1 MAMKKYI
8 ILFMV
13 AILASCSDMQLAE
26 SIADV
31 KESEL
36 VKENANGSAEIN
48 ALVER
53 ARWGDGQAYLQLADC
68 YRDGIG
74 VKKNFLGML
83 AMVEQAREHGAIHSE
98 KEYMTQIPDDNDIKR
113 FCNLMDKSCSQLIEE
128 EDSIIAQLATSDN
141 PDVLAIYGALRV
153 ESGDSIRGFEIIRD
167 ASERG
172 SDFAALL
179 NALPDWKVNIQPD
192 NMKLEQLAERIPLVY
207 KLLGKL
213 SLKPDENGIID
224 ERKVAYYYMKADEH
238 ALLSRREA
246 RWLLAYHKDVSI
258 PQLTES
264 DVKRLE
270 AFIRFPNE
278 RVEIVADTV
287 SVDSIRKD
295 NNHINN
301 NR

>member
-1 MAMKKYI
+1 MTMKKYI

-83 AMVEQAREHGAIHSE
+83 AMVEQARDHGAIRSE
-98 KEYMTQIPDDNDIKR
+98 NEYMTQIPDDNDIKR
-113 FCNLMDKSCSQLIEE
+113 FFNLMDKSSSQLIEE
-128 EDSIIAQLATSDN
+128 KDSIMAQLATIES
-141 PDVLAIYGALRV
+141 PDAHALFGVLCV

-179 NALPDWKVNIQPD
+179 NALPDWKGNIQPD
-192 NMKLEQLAERIPLVY
+192 KMKLEQLAERIPLAY
-207 KLLGKL
+207 NLLGKL
-213 SLKPDENGIID
+213 SLMPDENGIID

-238 ALLSRREA
+238 ALLSRRGA
-246 RWLLAYHKDVSI
+246 RWLLAYHKDVGI
-258 PQLTES
+258 PGLTES
-264 DVKRLE
+264 DVNRLE

>member
-1 MAMKKYI
+1 MAMKKCI

-13 AILASCSDMQLAE
+13 AILASCSDTQLAE

-36 VKENANGSAEIN
+36 VKENANGSAEIK

-83 AMVEQAREHGAIHSE
+83 AMVEQARVHGAIHDE
-98 KEYMTQIPDDNDIKR
+98 MEYVTKIPEDNDIKR
-113 FCNLMDKSCSQLIEE
+113 FCDLMDKSCSQLIEE
-128 EDSIIAQLATSDN
+128 KDSVMVQLATIDS
-141 PDVLAIYGALRV
+141 PDVLAMYGVLCV

-167 ASERG
+167 ASKR

-179 NALPDWKVNIQPD
+179 NALLDWKGNIQPD
-192 NMKLEQLAERIPLVY
+192 KMKLEQLAERIPLAY

-213 SLKPDENGIID
+213 SLKPDENGIVD

-238 ALLSRREA
+238 ALLSQREA
-246 RWLLAYHKDVSI
+246 KWLLAYHKDVSI
-258 PQLTES
+258 PELTDS

-270 AFIRFPNE
+270 SFIRTPGE

-287 SVDSIRKD
+287 SVDSIELD
-295 NNHINN
+295 NQ
-301 NR
+301 

>member
-1 MAMKKYI
+1 MAMKKCV

-13 AILASCSDMQLAE
+13 AILASCSDTQLAE

-83 AMVEQAREHGAIHSE
+83 AMVEQARDHGAIRSE

-128 EDSIIAQLATSDN
+128 KDSIMAQLATIDS
-141 PDVLAIYGALRV
+141 PDVLAIYGVLRV
-153 ESGDSIRGFEIIRD
+153 ESGDSIHGFEIIRD

-179 NALPDWKVNIQPD
+179 NALLDWKGNIQPD
-192 NMKLEQLAERIPLVY
+192 KMKLEQLAERIPLAY

-213 SLKPDENGIID
+213 SLKPDENGIVD

-238 ALLSRREA
+238 ALLSQREA
-246 RWLLAYHKDVSI
+246 KWLLAYHKDVSI
-258 PQLTES
+258 PELTDS

-270 AFIRFPNE
+270 SFIRTPGE

-287 SVDSIRKD
+287 SVDSIELD
-295 NNHINN
+295 NQ
-301 NR
+301 

>member
-1 MAMKKYI
+1 MAMKKCI
-8 ILFMV
+8 ILFMA
-13 AILASCSDMQLAE
+13 AILASCSDTQLAE
-26 SIADV
+26 SIAEV

-36 VKENANGSAEIN
+36 VKEDVNGSAVIN

-74 VKKNFLGML
+74 VKKDFLGMMV
-83 AMVEQAREHGAIHSE
+83 MVEQARAHGAIHDE
-98 KEYMTQIPDDNDIKR
+98 KEYMAQIPDDNDIKR
-113 FCNLMDKSCSQLIEE
+113 FCNLIDKSSDQLREGK
-128 EDSIIAQLATSDN
+128 DSIMAQLATIDS
-141 PDVLAIYGALRV
+141 PDAHALFGVLCV

-179 NALPDWKVNIQPD
+179 NALPDWKGNIQPD
-192 NMKLEQLAERIPLVY
+192 KVKLEQLAERIPLAY
-207 KLLGKL
+207 NLLGKL
-213 SLKPDENGIID
+213 SLKPDENGMID

-246 RWLLAYHKDVSI
+246 RWLLAYHQDVGI

-287 SVDSIRKD
+287 SVDSIE
-295 NNHINN
+295 
-301 NR
+301 

>member
-1 MAMKKYI
+1 MAMKKCI
-8 ILFMV
+8 ILFMA
-13 AILASCSDMQLAE
+13 AILASCSDTQLAE
-26 SIADV
+26 SIVDV

-36 VKENANGSAEIN
+36 VKENANGSAEIK

-53 ARWGDGQAYLQLADC
+53 ARWGDGLAYLQLADC

-83 AMVEQAREHGAIHSE
+83 AMVEQARVHGAIHDE
-98 KEYMTQIPDDNDIKR
+98 MEYVTKIPEDNDIKR
-113 FCNLMDKSCSQLIEE
+113 FCDLMNKSCSQLIEE
-128 EDSIIAQLATSDN
+128 KDSVMVQLATIDS
-141 PDVLAIYGALRV
+141 PDVLAMYGVLCV

-179 NALPDWKVNIQPD
+179 NALLDWKGNIQPD
-192 NMKLEQLAERIPLVY
+192 KMKLEQLAERIPLAY

-213 SLKPDENGIID
+213 SLKPDENGIVD

-238 ALLSRREA
+238 ALLSQREA
-246 RWLLAYHKDVSI
+246 KWLLAYHKDVSI
-258 PQLTES
+258 PELTDS

-270 AFIRFPNE
+270 SFIRTPGE

-287 SVDSIRKD
+287 SVDSIELD
-295 NNHINN
+295 NQ
-301 NR
+301 

>member
-1 MAMKKYI
+1 MTMKKCI
-8 ILFMV
+8 ILFMA
-13 AILASCSDMQLAE
+13 AILASCSDTQLAE

-36 VKENANGSAEIN
+36 VKENATGSAEIK

-53 ARWGDGQAYLQLADC
+53 ARWGDGLAYLQLADC

-83 AMVEQAREHGAIHSE
+83 AMVEQARVHGAIHDE
-98 KEYMTQIPDDNDIKR
+98 MEYVTKIPEDNDIKR
-113 FCNLMDKSCSQLIEE
+113 FCDLMDKSCSQLIEE
-128 EDSIIAQLATSDN
+128 KDSVMVQLATIDS
-141 PDVLAIYGALRV
+141 PDVLAMYGVLCV

-179 NALPDWKVNIQPD
+179 NALLDWKGNIQPD
-192 NMKLEQLAERIPLVY
+192 KMKLEQLAERIPLAY

-213 SLKPDENGIID
+213 SLKPDENGIVD

-238 ALLSRREA
+238 ALLSQREA
-246 RWLLAYHKDVSI
+246 KWLLAYHKDVSI
-258 PQLTES
+258 PELTDS

-270 AFIRFPNE
+270 SFICTPGE

-287 SVDSIRKD
+287 SVDSIELD
-295 NNHINN
+295 NQ
-301 NR
+301 

>member
-1 MAMKKYI
+1 MAMKKCI

-13 AILASCSDMQLAE
+13 AILASCSDTQLAE

-36 VKENANGSAEIN
+36 VKENATGSADIK

-83 AMVEQAREHGAIHSE
+83 AMVEQARVHGAIHDE
-98 KEYMTQIPDDNDIKR
+98 MEYVTKIPEDNDIKR
-113 FCNLMDKSCSQLIEE
+113 FCDLMDKSCSQLIEE
-128 EDSIIAQLATSDN
+128 KDSVMVQLATIDS
-141 PDVLAIYGALRV
+141 PDVLAMYGVLCV
-153 ESGDSIRGFEIIRD
+153 ESGDSIRGFEIIKD

-179 NALPDWKVNIQPD
+179 NALLDWKGNIQPD
-192 NMKLEQLAERIPLVY
+192 KMKLEQLAERIPLAY

-213 SLKPDENGIID
+213 SLKPDENGIVD

-238 ALLSRREA
+238 ALLSQREA
-246 RWLLAYHKDVSI
+246 KWLLAYHKDVSI
-258 PQLTES
+258 PELTDS

-270 AFIRFPNE
+270 SFICTPGV

-287 SVDSIRKD
+287 SVDSIELD
-295 NNHINN
+295 NQ
-301 NR
+301 

>member
-113 FCNLMDKSCSQLIEE
+113 FFNLMDKSSSQLIEE
-128 EDSIIAQLATSDN
+128 KDSIMAQLATIES
-141 PDVLAIYGALRV
+141 PDAHALFGFLCV
-153 ESGDSIRGFEIIRD
+153 ESGDSVRGFEIIRD

-179 NALPDWKVNIQPD
+179 NALPDWKGNIQPD
-192 NMKLEQLAERIPLVY
+192 KMKLEQLAERIPLAY
-207 KLLGKL
+207 NLLGKL

-238 ALLSRREA
+238 ALLSRRGA
-246 RWLLAYHKDVSI
+246 RWLLAYHKDVGI
-258 PQLTES
+258 PGLTES
-264 DVKRLE
+264 DVNRLE

>member
-1 MAMKKYI
+1 MAMKKCI

-13 AILASCSDMQLAE
+13 AILASCSDTQLAE

-36 VKENANGSAEIN
+36 VKENAIGSAEIK

-83 AMVEQAREHGAIHSE
+83 AMVEQARVHGAIHDE
-98 KEYMTQIPDDNDIKR
+98 MEYVTKIPEDNDIKR
-113 FCNLMDKSCSQLIEE
+113 FCDLMNKSCSQLIEE
-128 EDSIIAQLATSDN
+128 KDSVMVQLATIDS
-141 PDVLAIYGALRV
+141 PDVLAMYGVLCV

-179 NALPDWKVNIQPD
+179 NALLDWKGNIQPD
-192 NMKLEQLAERIPLVY
+192 KMKLEQLAERIPLAY

-213 SLKPDENGIID
+213 SLKPDENGIVD

-238 ALLSRREA
+238 ALLSQREA
-246 RWLLAYHKDVSI
+246 KWLLAYHKDVSI
-258 PQLTES
+258 PELTDS

-270 AFIRFPNE
+270 SFICTPGE

-287 SVDSIRKD
+287 SVDSIELD
-295 NNHINN
+295 NQ
-301 NR
+301 

>member
-1 MAMKKYI
+1 MTMKKCI

-13 AILASCSDMQLAE
+13 AILASCSDTQLAE

-36 VKENANGSAEIN
+36 VKENATSSAEIK

-83 AMVEQAREHGAIHSE
+83 AMVEQARVHGAIHDE
-98 KEYMTQIPDDNDIKR
+98 MEYVTKIPEDNDIKR
-113 FCNLMDKSCSQLIEE
+113 FCDLMDKSCSQLIEE
-128 EDSIIAQLATSDN
+128 KDSVMVQLATIDS
-141 PDVLAIYGALRV
+141 PDVLAMYGVLCV

-179 NALPDWKVNIQPD
+179 NALLDWKGNIQPD
-192 NMKLEQLAERIPLVY
+192 KMKLEQLAERIPLAY

-213 SLKPDENGIID
+213 SLKPDENGIVD

-238 ALLSRREA
+238 ALLSQREA
-246 RWLLAYHKDVSI
+246 KWLLAYHKDVSI
-258 PQLTES
+258 PELTDS

-270 AFIRFPNE
+270 SFIRTPGE

-287 SVDSIRKD
+287 SVDSIELD
-295 NNHINN
+295 NQ
-301 NR
+301 

>member
-1 MAMKKYI
+1 MAMKKCI
-8 ILFMV
+8 ILFMA
-13 AILASCSDMQLAE
+13 AILASCSDTQLAE

-36 VKENANGSAEIN
+36 VKENATGRAEIK

-83 AMVEQAREHGAIHSE
+83 AMVEQARVHGAIHDE
-98 KEYMTQIPDDNDIKR
+98 MEYVTKIPEDNDIKR
-113 FCNLMDKSCSQLIEE
+113 FCDLMNKSCSQLIEE
-128 EDSIIAQLATSDN
+128 KDSVMVQLATIDS
-141 PDVLAIYGALRV
+141 PDVLAMYGVLCV
-153 ESGDSIRGFEIIRD
+153 ESGDSIRGFEIIKD

-179 NALPDWKVNIQPD
+179 NALLDWKGNIQPD
-192 NMKLEQLAERIPLVY
+192 KMKLEQLAERIPLAY

-213 SLKPDENGIID
+213 SLKPDENGIVD

-238 ALLSRREA
+238 ALLSQREA
-246 RWLLAYHKDVSI
+246 KWLLAYHKDVSI
-258 PQLTES
+258 PELTDS

-270 AFIRFPNE
+270 SFIRTPGE

-287 SVDSIRKD
+287 SVDSIELD
-295 NNHINN
+295 NQ
-301 NR
+301 

>member
-1 MAMKKYI
+1 MAMKKCI

-13 AILASCSDMQLAE
+13 AILASCSDTQLAE

-36 VKENANGSAEIN
+36 VKENATGSAEIK

-83 AMVEQAREHGAIHSE
+83 AMVEQARVHGAIHDE
-98 KEYMTQIPDDNDIKR
+98 MEYVTKIPEDNDIKR
-113 FCNLMDKSCSQLIEE
+113 FCDLMDKSCSQLIEE
-128 EDSIIAQLATSDN
+128 KDSVMVQLATIDS
-141 PDVLAIYGALRV
+141 PDVLAMYGVLCV

-179 NALPDWKVNIQPD
+179 NALLDWKGNIQPD
-192 NMKLEQLAERIPLVY
+192 KMKLEQLAERIPLAY

-213 SLKPDENGIID
+213 SLKPDENGIVD

-238 ALLSRREA
+238 ALLSQREA
-246 RWLLAYHKDVSI
+246 KWLLAYHKDVSI
-258 PQLTES
+258 PELTDS

-270 AFIRFPNE
+270 SFIRTPGE

-287 SVDSIRKD
+287 SVDSIELD
-295 NNHINN
+295 NQ
-301 NR
+301 

>member
-1 MAMKKYI
+1 MAMKKCI

-13 AILASCSDMQLAE
+13 AILASCSDTQLAE

-36 VKENANGSAEIN
+36 VKENATGRAEIK

-83 AMVEQAREHGAIHSE
+83 AMVEQARVHGAIHDE
-98 KEYMTQIPDDNDIKR
+98 MEYVTKIPEDNDIKR
-113 FCNLMDKSCSQLIEE
+113 FCDLMDKSSSQLIEE
-128 EDSIIAQLATSDN
+128 KDSVMVQLATIDS
-141 PDVLAIYGALRV
+141 PDVLAMYGVLCV
-153 ESGDSIRGFEIIRD
+153 ESGDSIRGFEIIKD

-179 NALPDWKVNIQPD
+179 NALLDWKGNIQPD
-192 NMKLEQLAERIPLVY
+192 KMKLEQLAERIPLAY

-213 SLKPDENGIID
+213 SLKPDENGIVD

-238 ALLSRREA
+238 ALLSQREA
-246 RWLLAYHKDVSI
+246 KWLLAYHKDVSI
-258 PQLTES
+258 PELTDS

-270 AFIRFPNE
+270 SFIRTPGE

-287 SVDSIRKD
+287 SVDSIELD
-295 NNHINN
+295 NQ
-301 NR
+301 

>member
-1 MAMKKYI
+1 MTMKKCI

-13 AILASCSDMQLAE
+13 AILASCSDTQLAE

-36 VKENANGSAEIN
+36 VKENATGSAEIK

-83 AMVEQAREHGAIHSE
+83 AMVEQARVHGAIHDE
-98 KEYMTQIPDDNDIKR
+98 MEYVTKIPEDNDIKR
-113 FCNLMDKSCSQLIEE
+113 FCDLMDKSCSQLIEE
-128 EDSIIAQLATSDN
+128 KDSVMVQLATIDS
-141 PDVLAIYGALRV
+141 PDVLAMYGVLCV

-179 NALPDWKVNIQPD
+179 NALLDWKGNIQPD
-192 NMKLEQLAERIPLVY
+192 KMKLEQLAERIPLAY

-213 SLKPDENGIID
+213 SLKPDENGIVD

-238 ALLSRREA
+238 ALLSQREA
-246 RWLLAYHKDVSI
+246 KWLLAYHKDVSI
-258 PQLTES
+258 PELTDS

-270 AFIRFPNE
+270 SFICTPGE

-287 SVDSIRKD
+287 SVDSIELD
-295 NNHINN
+295 NQ
-301 NR
+301 

>member
-1 MAMKKYI
+1 MAMKKCI
-8 ILFMV
+8 ILFMA
-13 AILASCSDMQLAE
+13 AILASCSDTQLAE

-36 VKENANGSAEIN
+36 VKEDANGNAVIN

-74 VKKNFLGML
+74 VKKDFLGMMV
-83 AMVEQAREHGAIHSE
+83 MVEQARAHGAIHDE
-98 KEYMTQIPDDNDIKR
+98 KEYMAQIPDDNDIKR
-113 FCNLMDKSCSQLIEE
+113 FCNLIDKSSDQLREGK
-128 EDSIIAQLATSDN
+128 DSIMAQLATIDS
-141 PDVLAIYGALRV
+141 PDAHALFGVLCV

-179 NALPDWKVNIQPD
+179 NALPDWKGNIQPD
-192 NMKLEQLAERIPLVY
+192 KMKLEQLAERIPLAY

-224 ERKVAYYYMKADEH
+224 ERKTAYYYMKADEH

-246 RWLLAYHKDVSI
+246 RWLLAYHKDVGI

-270 AFIRFPNE
+270 AFISFPNE
-278 RVEIVADTV
+278 RLEIVADTV
-287 SVDSIRKD
+287 SVDSIE
-295 NNHINN
+295 
-301 NR
+301 

>member
-1 MAMKKYI
+1 MAMKKCI
-8 ILFMV
+8 ILFMA
-13 AILASCSDMQLAE
+13 AILASCSDTQLAE

-36 VKENANGSAEIN
+36 VKENATSSAEIK

-83 AMVEQAREHGAIHSE
+83 AMVEQARVHGAIHDE
-98 KEYMTQIPDDNDIKR
+98 MEYVTKIPEDNDIKR
-113 FCNLMDKSCSQLIEE
+113 FCDLMDKSCSQLIEE
-128 EDSIIAQLATSDN
+128 KDSVMVQLATIDS
-141 PDVLAIYGALRV
+141 PDVLAMYGVLCV

-179 NALPDWKVNIQPD
+179 NALLDWKGNIQPD
-192 NMKLEQLAERIPLVY
+192 KMKLEQLAERIPLAY

-213 SLKPDENGIID
+213 SLKPDENGIVD

-238 ALLSRREA
+238 ALLSQREA
-246 RWLLAYHKDVSI
+246 KWLLAYHKDVSI
-258 PQLTES
+258 PELTDS

-270 AFIRFPNE
+270 SFIRTPGE

-287 SVDSIRKD
+287 SVDSIELD
-295 NNHINN
+295 NQ
-301 NR
+301 

>member
-1 MAMKKYI
+1 MAMKKCI

-13 AILASCSDMQLAE
+13 AILASCSDTQLAE

-36 VKENANGSAEIN
+36 VKENATGSAEVK

-83 AMVEQAREHGAIHSE
+83 AMVEQARVHGAIHDE
-98 KEYMTQIPDDNDIKR
+98 MEYVTKIPEDNDIKR
-113 FCNLMDKSCSQLIEE
+113 FCDLMDKSCSQLIEE
-128 EDSIIAQLATSDN
+128 KDSVMVQLATIDS
-141 PDVLAIYGALRV
+141 PDVLAMYGVLCV

-179 NALPDWKVNIQPD
+179 NALLDWKGNIQPD
-192 NMKLEQLAERIPLVY
+192 KMKLEQLAERIPLAY

-213 SLKPDENGIID
+213 SLKPDENGIVD
-224 ERKVAYYYMKADEH
+224 ERKAAYYYMKADEH
-238 ALLSRREA
+238 ALLSQREA
-246 RWLLAYHKDVSI
+246 KWLLAYHKDVSI
-258 PQLTES
+258 PELTDS

-270 AFIRFPNE
+270 SFICTPGV

-287 SVDSIRKD
+287 SVDSIELD
-295 NNHINN
+295 NQ
-301 NR
+301 

>member
-1 MAMKKYI
+1 MTMKKCI

-13 AILASCSDMQLAE
+13 AILASCSDTQLAE

-36 VKENANGSAEIN
+36 VKENATSSAEIK

-83 AMVEQAREHGAIHSE
+83 AMVEQARVHGAIHDE
-98 KEYMTQIPDDNDIKR
+98 MEYVTKIPEDNDIKR
-113 FCNLMDKSCSQLIEE
+113 FCDLMNKSCSQLIEE
-128 EDSIIAQLATSDN
+128 KDSVMVQLATIDS
-141 PDVLAIYGALRV
+141 PDVIAMYGVLCV

-179 NALPDWKVNIQPD
+179 NALLDWKGNIQPD
-192 NMKLEQLAERIPLVY
+192 KMKLEQLAERIPLAY

-213 SLKPDENGIID
+213 SLKPDENGIVD

-238 ALLSRREA
+238 ALLSQREA
-246 RWLLAYHKDVSI
+246 KWLLAYHKDVSI
-258 PQLTES
+258 PELTDS

-270 AFIRFPNE
+270 SFIRTPGE

-287 SVDSIRKD
+287 SVDSIELD
-295 NNHINN
+295 NQ
-301 NR
+301 

>member
-1 MAMKKYI
+1 MAMKKCI
-8 ILFMV
+8 ILFMA
-13 AILASCSDMQLAE
+13 AILASCSDTQLAE

-36 VKENANGSAEIN
+36 VKENATGRAEIK

-53 ARWGDGQAYLQLADC
+53 ARWGDGLAYLQLADC

-83 AMVEQAREHGAIHSE
+83 AMVEQARVHGAIHDE
-98 KEYMTQIPDDNDIKR
+98 MEYVTKIPEDNDIKR
-113 FCNLMDKSCSQLIEE
+113 FCDLMNKSCSQLIEE
-128 EDSIIAQLATSDN
+128 KDSVMVQLATIDS
-141 PDVLAIYGALRV
+141 PDVLAMYGVLCV

-179 NALPDWKVNIQPD
+179 NALLDWKGNIQPD
-192 NMKLEQLAERIPLVY
+192 KMKLEQLAERIPLAY

-213 SLKPDENGIID
+213 SLKPDENGIVD

-238 ALLSRREA
+238 ALLSQREA
-246 RWLLAYHKDVSI
+246 KWLLAYHKDVSI
-258 PQLTES
+258 PELTDS

-270 AFIRFPNE
+270 SFIRTPGE

-287 SVDSIRKD
+287 SVDSIELD
-295 NNHINN
+295 NQ
-301 NR
+301 

>member
-1 MAMKKYI
+1 MAMKKCI
-8 ILFMV
+8 ILFMA
-13 AILASCSDMQLAE
+13 AILASCSDTQLAE

-36 VKENANGSAEIN
+36 VKENATGSAEIK

-83 AMVEQAREHGAIHSE
+83 AMVEQARVHGAIHDE
-98 KEYMTQIPDDNDIKR
+98 MEYVTKIPEDNDIKR
-113 FCNLMDKSCSQLIEE
+113 FCDLMDKSSSQLIEE
-128 EDSIIAQLATSDN
+128 KDSVMVQLATIDS
-141 PDVLAIYGALRV
+141 PDVLAMYGVLCV

-179 NALPDWKVNIQPD
+179 NALLDWKGNIQPD
-192 NMKLEQLAERIPLVY
+192 KMKLEQLAERIPLAY

-213 SLKPDENGIID
+213 SLKPDENGIVD

-238 ALLSRREA
+238 ALLSQREA
-246 RWLLAYHKDVSI
+246 KWLLAYHKDVSI
-258 PQLTES
+258 PELTDS

-270 AFIRFPNE
+270 SFIRTPGE

-287 SVDSIRKD
+287 SVDSIELD
-295 NNHINN
+295 NQ
-301 NR
+301 

>member
-1 MAMKKYI
+1 MAMKKCI

-13 AILASCSDMQLAE
+13 AILASCSDTQLAE

-36 VKENANGSAEIN
+36 VKENATGSAEIK

-83 AMVEQAREHGAIHSE
+83 AMVEQARVHGAIHDE
-98 KEYMTQIPDDNDIKR
+98 MEYVTKIPEDNDIKR
-113 FCNLMDKSCSQLIEE
+113 FCDLMDKSCSQLIKEK
-128 EDSIIAQLATSDN
+128 DSVMVQLATIDS
-141 PDVLAIYGALRV
+141 PDVLAMYGVLCV

-179 NALPDWKVNIQPD
+179 NALLDWKGNIQPD
-192 NMKLEQLAERIPLVY
+192 KMKLEQLAERIPLAY

-213 SLKPDENGIID
+213 SLKPDENGIVD

-238 ALLSRREA
+238 ALLSQREA
-246 RWLLAYHKDVSI
+246 KWLLAYHKDVSI
-258 PQLTES
+258 PELTDS

-270 AFIRFPNE
+270 SFICTPGE

-287 SVDSIRKD
+287 SVDSIELD
-295 NNHINN
+295 NQ
-301 NR
+301 

>member
-1 MAMKKYI
+1 MAMKKCI
-8 ILFMV
+8 ILFMA
-13 AILASCSDMQLAE
+13 AILASCSDTQLAE

-36 VKENANGSAEIN
+36 VKENANGSAEIK

-83 AMVEQAREHGAIHSE
+83 AMVEQARVHGAIHDE
-98 KEYMTQIPDDNDIKR
+98 MEYVTKIPEDNDIKR
-113 FCNLMDKSCSQLIEE
+113 FCDLMNKSCSQLIEE
-128 EDSIIAQLATSDN
+128 KDSVMVQLATIDS
-141 PDVLAIYGALRV
+141 PDVLAMYGVLCV

-179 NALPDWKVNIQPD
+179 NALLDWKGNIQPD
-192 NMKLEQLAERIPLVY
+192 KMKLEQLAEKIPLAY

-213 SLKPDENGIID
+213 SLKPDENGIVD

-238 ALLSRREA
+238 ALLSQREA
-246 RWLLAYHKDVSI
+246 KWLLAYHKDVSI
-258 PQLTES
+258 PELTDS

-270 AFIRFPNE
+270 SFIRTPGE

-287 SVDSIRKD
+287 SVDSIELD
-295 NNHINN
+295 NQ
-301 NR
+301 

>member
-1 MAMKKYI
+1 MAMKKCV

-13 AILASCSDMQLAE
+13 AILASCSDTQLAE

-36 VKENANGSAEIN
+36 VKEDANGSAVIN

-74 VKKNFLGML
+74 VKKDFLGMMV
-83 AMVEQAREHGAIHSE
+83 MVEQARAHGAIHDE
-98 KEYMTQIPDDNDIKR
+98 KEYMAQIPDDNDIKR
-113 FCNLMDKSCSQLIEE
+113 FCNLIDKSSDQLREGK
-128 EDSIIAQLATSDN
+128 DSIMAQLATIDS
-141 PDVLAIYGALRV
+141 PDAHALFGVLCV

-179 NALPDWKVNIQPD
+179 NALPDWKGNIQPD
-192 NMKLEQLAERIPLVY
+192 KMKLEQLAERIPLAY
-207 KLLGKL
+207 NLLGKL
-213 SLKPDENGIID
+213 SLKPDENGMID

-246 RWLLAYHKDVSI
+246 RWLLAYHQDVGI

-287 SVDSIRKD
+287 SVDSIE
-295 NNHINN
+295 
-301 NR
+301 

>member
-1 MAMKKYI
+1 MAMKKCI

-13 AILASCSDMQLAE
+13 AILASCSDTQLAE

-31 KESEL
+31 QESEL
-36 VKENANGSAEIN
+36 VKENAIGSAEIK

-83 AMVEQAREHGAIHSE
+83 AMVEQARVHGAIHDE
-98 KEYMTQIPDDNDIKR
+98 MEYVTKIPEDNDIKR
-113 FCNLMDKSCSQLIEE
+113 FCDLMNKSCSQLIEE
-128 EDSIIAQLATSDN
+128 KDSVMVQLATIDS
-141 PDVLAIYGALRV
+141 PDVLAMYGVLCV
-153 ESGDSIRGFEIIRD
+153 ESGDSIRGFEIIKD

-179 NALPDWKVNIQPD
+179 NALLDWKGNIQPD
-192 NMKLEQLAERIPLVY
+192 KMKLEQLAERIPLAY

-213 SLKPDENGIID
+213 SLKPDENGIVD

-238 ALLSRREA
+238 ALLSQREA
-246 RWLLAYHKDVSI
+246 KWLLAYHKDVSI
-258 PQLTES
+258 PELTDS

-270 AFIRFPNE
+270 SFIRTPGE

-287 SVDSIRKD
+287 SVDSIELD
-295 NNHINN
+295 NQ
-301 NR
+301 

>member
-1 MAMKKYI
+1 MAMKKCI

-13 AILASCSDMQLAE
+13 AILASCSDTQLAE

-36 VKENANGSAEIN
+36 VKEYATGSAEIK

-83 AMVEQAREHGAIHSE
+83 AMVEQARVHGAIHDE
-98 KEYMTQIPDDNDIKR
+98 MEYVTKIPEDNDIKR
-113 FCNLMDKSCSQLIEE
+113 FCDLMDKSCSQLIEE
-128 EDSIIAQLATSDN
+128 KDSVMVQLATIDS
-141 PDVLAIYGALRV
+141 PDVLAMYGVLCV

-179 NALPDWKVNIQPD
+179 NALLDWKGNIQPD
-192 NMKLEQLAERIPLVY
+192 KMKLEQLAERIPLAY

-213 SLKPDENGIID
+213 SLKPDENGIVD

-238 ALLSRREA
+238 ALLSQREA
-246 RWLLAYHKDVSI
+246 KWLLAYHKDVSI
-258 PQLTES
+258 PELTDS

-270 AFIRFPNE
+270 SFIRTPGE

-287 SVDSIRKD
+287 SVDSIELD
-295 NNHINN
+295 NQ
-301 NR
+301 

>member
-1 MAMKKYI
+1 MAMKKCI
-8 ILFMV
+8 ILFMA
-13 AILASCSDMQLAE
+13 AILASCSDTQLAE

-36 VKENANGSAEIN
+36 VKENANGSAEIK

-53 ARWGDGQAYLQLADC
+53 ARWGDGLAYLQLADC

-83 AMVEQAREHGAIHSE
+83 AMVEQARVHGAIHDE
-98 KEYMTQIPDDNDIKR
+98 MEYVTKIPEDNDIKR
-113 FCNLMDKSCSQLIEE
+113 FCDLMNKSCSQLIEE
-128 EDSIIAQLATSDN
+128 KDSVMVQLATIDS
-141 PDVLAIYGALRV
+141 PDVLAMYGVLCV

-179 NALPDWKVNIQPD
+179 NALLDWKGNIQPD
-192 NMKLEQLAERIPLVY
+192 KMKLEQLAERIPLAY

-213 SLKPDENGIID
+213 SLKPDENGIVD

-238 ALLSRREA
+238 ALLSQREA
-246 RWLLAYHKDVSI
+246 KWLLAYHKDVSI
-258 PQLTES
+258 PELTDS

-270 AFIRFPNE
+270 SFICTPGE

-287 SVDSIRKD
+287 SVDSIELD
-295 NNHINN
+295 NQ
-301 NR
+301 

>member
-1 MAMKKYI
+1 MAMKKCI

-13 AILASCSDMQLAE
+13 AILASCSDTQLAE

-31 KESEL
+31 KESDL

-83 AMVEQAREHGAIHSE
+83 AMVEQARVHGAIHDE
-98 KEYMTQIPDDNDIKR
+98 MEYVTKIPEDNDIKR
-113 FCNLMDKSCSQLIEE
+113 FCDLMDKSCSQLIEE
-128 EDSIIAQLATSDN
+128 KDSVMVQLATIDS
-141 PDVLAIYGALRV
+141 PDVLAMYGVLCV

-179 NALPDWKVNIQPD
+179 NALLDWKGNIQPD
-192 NMKLEQLAERIPLVY
+192 KMKLEQLAERIPLAY

-213 SLKPDENGIID
+213 SLKPDENGIVD

-238 ALLSRREA
+238 ALLSQREA
-246 RWLLAYHKDVSI
+246 KWLLAYHKDVSI
-258 PQLTES
+258 PELTDS

-270 AFIRFPNE
+270 SFICTPGE

-287 SVDSIRKD
+287 SVDSIELD
-295 NNHINN
+295 NQ
-301 NR
+301 

>member
-1 MAMKKYI
+1 MAMKKCI

-13 AILASCSDMQLAE
+13 AILASCSDTQLAE

-36 VKENANGSAEIN
+36 VKENATGSAEIK
-48 ALVER
+48 ALVES

-83 AMVEQAREHGAIHSE
+83 AMVEQARVHGAIHDE
-98 KEYMTQIPDDNDIKR
+98 MEYVTKIPEDNDIKR
-113 FCNLMDKSCSQLIEE
+113 FCDLMDKSCSQLIEE
-128 EDSIIAQLATSDN
+128 KDSVMVQLATIDS
-141 PDVLAIYGALRV
+141 PDVLAMYGVLCV
-153 ESGDSIRGFEIIRD
+153 ESGDSIRGFEIIKD

-179 NALPDWKVNIQPD
+179 NALLDWKGNIQPD
-192 NMKLEQLAERIPLVY
+192 KMKLEQLAERIPLAY

-213 SLKPDENGIID
+213 SLKPDENGIVD

-238 ALLSRREA
+238 ALLSQREA
-246 RWLLAYHKDVSI
+246 KWLLAYHKDVSI
-258 PQLTES
+258 PELTDS

-270 AFIRFPNE
+270 SFIRTPGE

-287 SVDSIRKD
+287 SVDSIELD
-295 NNHINN
+295 NQ
-301 NR
+301 

>member
-1 MAMKKYI
+1 MAMKKCI

-13 AILASCSDMQLAE
+13 AILASCSDTQLAE

-36 VKENANGSAEIN
+36 VKENANGSAEIK

-83 AMVEQAREHGAIHSE
+83 AMVEQARVHGAIHDE
-98 KEYMTQIPDDNDIKR
+98 MEYVTKIPEDNDIKR
-113 FCNLMDKSCSQLIEE
+113 FCDLMNKSCSQLIEE
-128 EDSIIAQLATSDN
+128 KDSVMVQLATIDS
-141 PDVLAIYGALRV
+141 PDVLAMYGVLCV

-179 NALPDWKVNIQPD
+179 NALLDRKGKIQLD
-192 NMKLEQLAERIPLVY
+192 KMKLEQLAERIPLAY

-224 ERKVAYYYMKADEH
+224 ERKTAYYYMKADEH

-246 RWLLAYHKDVSI
+246 RWLLACHKDVGI

-270 AFIRFPNE
+270 AFISFPNE
-278 RVEIVADTV
+278 RLEIVADTV
-287 SVDSIRKD
+287 SVDSIE
-295 NNHINN
+295 
-301 NR
+301 

>member
-1 MAMKKYI
+1 MAMKKCI

-13 AILASCSDMQLAE
+13 AILASCSDTQLAE

-36 VKENANGSAEIN
+36 VKENATGSAEIK

-53 ARWGDGQAYLQLADC
+53 ARWGDGLAYLQLADC

-83 AMVEQAREHGAIHSE
+83 AMVEQARVHGAIHDE
-98 KEYMTQIPDDNDIKR
+98 MEYVTKIPEDNDIKR
-113 FCNLMDKSCSQLIEE
+113 FCDLMNKSCSQLIEE
-128 EDSIIAQLATSDN
+128 KDSVMVQLATIDS
-141 PDVLAIYGALRV
+141 PDVLAMYGVLCV

-179 NALPDWKVNIQPD
+179 NALPDWKGNIQPD
-192 NMKLEQLAERIPLVY
+192 KMKLEQLAERIPLAY

-213 SLKPDENGIID
+213 SLKPDENGIVD

-238 ALLSRREA
+238 ALLSQREA
-246 RWLLAYHKDVSI
+246 KWLLAYHKDVSI
-258 PQLTES
+258 PELTDS

-270 AFIRFPNE
+270 SFIRTPGE

-287 SVDSIRKD
+287 SVDSIELD
-295 NNHINN
+295 NQ
-301 NR
+301 

>member
-1 MAMKKYI
+1 MAMKKCI

-13 AILASCSDMQLAE
+13 AILASCSDTQLAE

-36 VKENANGSAEIN
+36 VKENATGSAEIK

-128 EDSIIAQLATSDN
+128 EDSIMAQLATIDN
-141 PDVLAIYGALRV
+141 PDVLAIYGVLRV

-179 NALPDWKVNIQPD
+179 NALPDWKGNIQPD
-192 NMKLEQLAERIPLVY
+192 KMKLEQLAERIPLAY
-207 KLLGKL
+207 NLLGKL

-246 RWLLAYHKDVSI
+246 RWLLAYHKDVGI
-258 PQLTES
+258 PGLTES

-295 NNHINN
+295 NNHKNN

>member
-1 MAMKKYI
+1 MAMKKCI

-13 AILASCSDMQLAE
+13 AILASCSDTQLAE
-26 SIADV
+26 RIADV

-36 VKENANGSAEIN
+36 VKENATGSAEIK

-74 VKKNFLGML
+74 VKKNILGML
-83 AMVEQAREHGAIHSE
+83 AMVEQARVHGAIHDE
-98 KEYMTQIPDDNDIKR
+98 MEYVTKIPEDNDIKR
-113 FCNLMDKSCSQLIEE
+113 FCDLMNKSCSQLIEE
-128 EDSIIAQLATSDN
+128 KDSVMVQLATIDS
-141 PDVLAIYGALRV
+141 PDVLAMYGVLCV

-179 NALPDWKVNIQPD
+179 NALLDWKGNIQPD
-192 NMKLEQLAERIPLVY
+192 KMKLEQLAERIPLAY

-213 SLKPDENGIID
+213 SLKPDENGIVD

-238 ALLSRREA
+238 ALLSQREA
-246 RWLLAYHKDVSI
+246 KWLLAYHKDVSI
-258 PQLTES
+258 PELTDS

-270 AFIRFPNE
+270 SFIRTPGE

-287 SVDSIRKD
+287 SVDSIELD
-295 NNHINN
+295 NQ
-301 NR
+301 

>member
-1 MAMKKYI
+1 MAMKKCI
-8 ILFMV
+8 ILFMA
-13 AILASCSDMQLAE
+13 AILASCSDTQLAE

-36 VKENANGSAEIN
+36 VKENATGSAEIK

-53 ARWGDGQAYLQLADC
+53 ARWGDGLAYLQLADC

-83 AMVEQAREHGAIHSE
+83 AMVEQARVHGAIHDE
-98 KEYMTQIPDDNDIKR
+98 MEYVTKIPEDNDIKR
-113 FCNLMDKSCSQLIEE
+113 LCDLMNKSCSQLIEE
-128 EDSIIAQLATSDN
+128 KDSVMVQLATIDS
-141 PDVLAIYGALRV
+141 PDVLAMYGVLCV

-179 NALPDWKVNIQPD
+179 NALMDWKGNIQPD
-192 NMKLEQLAERIPLVY
+192 KTKLEQLAERIPLAY

-213 SLKPDENGIID
+213 SLKPDENGIVD

-238 ALLSRREA
+238 ALLSLREA
-246 RWLLAYHKDVSI
+246 KWLLAYHKDVSI
-258 PQLTES
+258 PELTDS

-270 AFIRFPNE
+270 SFICTPGE

-287 SVDSIRKD
+287 SVDSIELD
-295 NNHINN
+295 NQ
-301 NR
+301 

>member
-1 MAMKKYI
+1 MAMKKCV

-13 AILASCSDMQLAE
+13 AILASCSDTQLAE

-36 VKENANGSAEIN
+36 VKEDANGSAVIN

-74 VKKNFLGML
+74 VKKDFLGMMV
-83 AMVEQAREHGAIHSE
+83 MVEQARAHGAIHDE
-98 KEYMTQIPDDNDIKR
+98 KEYMAQIPDDNDIKR
-113 FCNLMDKSCSQLIEE
+113 FCNLIDKSSDQLREGK
-128 EDSIIAQLATSDN
+128 DSIMAQLATIDS
-141 PDVLAIYGALRV
+141 PDAHALFGVLCV

-172 SDFAALL
+172 SNFAALL
-179 NALPDWKVNIQPD
+179 NALPDWKGNIQPD
-192 NMKLEQLAERIPLVY
+192 KVKLEQLAERIPLAY
-207 KLLGKL
+207 NLLGKL
-213 SLKPDENGIID
+213 SLKPDENGMID
-224 ERKVAYYYMKADEH
+224 ERRVAYYYMKADEH

-246 RWLLAYHKDVSI
+246 RWLLAYHQDVGI

-287 SVDSIRKD
+287 SVDSIE
-295 NNHINN
+295 
-301 NR
+301 

>member
-1 MAMKKYI
+1 MAMKKCI
-8 ILFMV
+8 ILFMA
-13 AILASCSDMQLAE
+13 AILASCSDTQLAE

-36 VKENANGSAEIN
+36 VKEDANGSAVIN

-74 VKKNFLGML
+74 VKKDFLGMMV
-83 AMVEQAREHGAIHSE
+83 MVEQARAHGAIHDE
-98 KEYMTQIPDDNDIKR
+98 KEYMAQIPDDNDIKR
-113 FCNLMDKSCSQLIEE
+113 FCNLIDKSSDQLREGK
-128 EDSIIAQLATSDN
+128 DSIMAQLATIDS
-141 PDVLAIYGALRV
+141 PDAHALFGVLCV

-179 NALPDWKVNIQPD
+179 NALPDWKGNIQPD
-192 NMKLEQLAERIPLVY
+192 KVKLEQLAERIPLAY
-207 KLLGKL
+207 NLLGKL
-213 SLKPDENGIID
+213 SLKPDENGMID

-246 RWLLAYHKDVSI
+246 RWLLAYHQDVGI

-287 SVDSIRKD
+287 SVDSIE
-295 NNHINN
+295 
-301 NR
+301 

>member
-1 MAMKKYI
+1 MAMKKCI

-13 AILASCSDMQLAE
+13 AILASCSDTQLAE

-36 VKENANGSAEIN
+36 VKENATGSAEIK

-83 AMVEQAREHGAIHSE
+83 AMVEQARVHGAIHDE
-98 KEYMTQIPDDNDIKR
+98 MEYVTKIPEYNDIKR
-113 FCNLMDKSCSQLIEE
+113 FCDLMDKSCSQLIEE
-128 EDSIIAQLATSDN
+128 KDSVMVQLATIDSS
-141 PDVLAIYGALRV
+141 DVLAMYGVLCV

-179 NALPDWKVNIQPD
+179 NALLDWKGNIQPD
-192 NMKLEQLAERIPLVY
+192 KMKLEQLAERIPLAY

-213 SLKPDENGIID
+213 SLKPDENGIVD

-238 ALLSRREA
+238 ALLSQREA
-246 RWLLAYHKDVSI
+246 KWLLAYHKDVSI
-258 PQLTES
+258 PELTDS

-270 AFIRFPNE
+270 SFICTPGE

-287 SVDSIRKD
+287 SVDSIELD
-295 NNHINN
+295 NQ
-301 NR
+301 

>member
-1 MAMKKYI
+1 MAMKKCI

-13 AILASCSDMQLAE
+13 AILASCSDTQLAE

-36 VKENANGSAEIN
+36 VKENAIGSAEIK

-83 AMVEQAREHGAIHSE
+83 AMVEQARVHGAIHDE
-98 KEYMTQIPDDNDIKR
+98 MEYVTKIPEDNDIKR
-113 FCNLMDKSCSQLIEE
+113 FCDLMDKSCSQLIEE
-128 EDSIIAQLATSDN
+128 KDSVMVQLATIDS
-141 PDVLAIYGALRV
+141 PDVLAMYGVLCV

-179 NALPDWKVNIQPD
+179 NALLDWKGNIQPD
-192 NMKLEQLAERIPLVY
+192 KMKLEQLAERIPLAY

-213 SLKPDENGIID
+213 SLKPDENGIVD

-238 ALLSRREA
+238 ALLSQREA
-246 RWLLAYHKDVSI
+246 KWLLAYHKDVSI
-258 PQLTES
+258 PELTDS

-270 AFIRFPNE
+270 SFICTPGE

-287 SVDSIRKD
+287 SVDSIELD
-295 NNHINN
+295 NQ
-301 NR
+301 

>member
-1 MAMKKYI
+1 MAMKKCI

-13 AILASCSDMQLAE
+13 AILASCSDTQLAE

-83 AMVEQAREHGAIHSE
+83 AMVEQARVHGAIHDE
-98 KEYMTQIPDDNDIKR
+98 MEYVTKIPEDNDIKR
-113 FCNLMDKSCSQLIEE
+113 FCDLMDKSCSQLIEE
-128 EDSIIAQLATSDN
+128 KDSVMVQLATIDS
-141 PDVLAIYGALRV
+141 PDVLAMYGVLCV

-179 NALPDWKVNIQPD
+179 NALLDWKVNIQPD
-192 NMKLEQLAERIPLVY
+192 KMKLEQLAERIPLAY

-213 SLKPDENGIID
+213 SLKPDENGIVD

-238 ALLSRREA
+238 ALLSQREA
-246 RWLLAYHKDVSI
+246 KWLLAYHKDVSI
-258 PQLTES
+258 PELTDC
-264 DVKRLE
+264 DVKRLKS
-270 AFIRFPNE
+270 FICTPGE

-287 SVDSIRKD
+287 SVDSIELD
-295 NNHINN
+295 NQ
-301 NR
+301 